1 MGAPSL
7 LASWA
12 IRIYHFLLCS
22 FIIFGTLFATSLWEC
37 IFILFLLVIVHVS
50 HKVYAECVFTEYE
63 KADGFPS
70 MSELMKAIVFS
81 HDKTI
86 SLKSFELFLANIFI
100 FMICFRMLS
109 MVVISPKILFA

>member
-1 MGAPSL
+1 MGVLSL
-7 LASWA
+7 LTSWA
-12 IRIYHFLLCS
+12 IRIYHLTLVT

-70 MSELMKAIVFS
+70 MSEIMKTVVFS